1 MVIME
6 QIIIK
11 GLERRYD
18 CCLGKDGQL
27 VICSRYLKR
36 PVTPR
41 YTSNQ
46 ESAYTLTLDNDMR
59 TGVPVSHL
67 WYAYNNGISVMEV
80 RKHFYRMAGEALSAR
95 KRGGGQKKCNDKM
108 KWVRETDEF
117 WQIQKRAM
125 ETGDIAEL
133 SVLLMSYRD
142 EAVRIVR
149 NESYAP
155 QDLVEESFSSAVA
168 GIVTRVLDPI
178 KSMRVSHPRSALTGY
193 MLKLIKAYRALK
205 KRELELCDWR

>member
-1 MVIME
+1 ME

-11 GLERRYD
+11 GLEKRYD

-27 VICSRYLKR
+27 VIYGRYLKYLL
-36 PVTPR
+36 TPR
-41 YTSNQ
+41 HTRDQ
-46 ESAYTLTLDNDMR
+46 ESAYYILTLDNDMR
-59 TGVPVSHL
+59 TSVSVSHL

-80 RKHFYRMAGEALSAR
+80 RKHFYRMAGESLSAR
-95 KRGGGQKKCNDKM
+95 GGLKRCGDKM

-117 WQIQKRAM
+117 WQLQKRAM

-142 EAVRIVR
+142 EVMRIVR
-149 NESYAP
+149 RESYAS

-168 GIVTRVLDPI
+168 RIVTRALDPVE
-178 KSMRVSHPRSALTGY
+178 SMRITHPRSALKGY
-193 MLKLIKAYRALK
+193 MLKLIGAYRAMK

>member
-1 MVIME
+1 ME

-11 GLERRYD
+11 GLEKRYD

-27 VICSRYLKR
+27 VIYGRYLKCLL
-36 PVTPR
+36 TPR
-41 YTSNQ
+41 YTSGQ
-46 ESAYTLTLDNDMR
+46 ESAHYVLTLDNDMR
-59 TGVPVSHL
+59 TRVPVSHL

-80 RKHFYRMAGEALSAR
+80 RKHFYRMAGESLSAR
-95 KRGGGQKKCNDKM
+95 GSVKRCGDKM

-142 EAVRIVR
+142 EVMRIVR
-149 NESYAP
+149 NESCAP

-168 GIVTRVLDPI
+168 GIVTRVLDPV
-178 KSMRVSHPRSALTGY
+178 KSMRVSHPRSALKSY
-193 MLKLIKAYRALK
+193 MLKLIKAYRAMK
-205 KRELELCDWR
+205 KKELELCDWR